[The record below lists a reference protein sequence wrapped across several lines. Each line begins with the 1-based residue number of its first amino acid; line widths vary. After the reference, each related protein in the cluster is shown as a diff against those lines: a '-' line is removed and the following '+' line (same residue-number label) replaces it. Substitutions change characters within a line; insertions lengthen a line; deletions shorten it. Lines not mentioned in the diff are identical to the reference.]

1 GYKRSELMAVHETA
15 LQSIHDNEKV
25 NLKGQMNL
33 LDLNQNKEEI
43 IDDIK
48 FPPVNEYKNKQKL
61 KLEKEVLGFYIS
73 DHPLNSLGNNLKNYV
88 NFTTEMLSELRP
100 VDLDKFDNKNVR
112 MAGIITNKSETMT
125 KKSTLMAFCSL
136 EDMSGSIEMII
147 FPNIY
152 KDVKNIIENDTLV
165 MVSGNLQSSDDELK
179 LIVSNIKEIDE
190 NSFKNLYIKMEYV
203 RYNKIRK
210 DLMSNHGST
219 PVIIYFSDKKK
230 TVKLDKSLWIDQNS
244 DIINYLKLKLGKDNV
259 KLI

>member
-1 GYKRSELMAVHETA
+1 M
-15 LQSIHDNEKV
+15 
-25 NLKGQMNL
+25 
-33 LDLNQNKEEI
+33 
-43 IDDIK
+43 
-48 FPPVNEYKNKQKL
+48 
-61 KLEKEVLGFYIS
+61 EKEVLGFYIS

-88 NFTTEMLSELRP
+88 NFTTEILSELRP
-100 VDLDKFDNKNVR
+100 VDLDKFDNKSVR

-190 NSFKNLYIKMEYV
+190 NSFKNFQK
-203 RYNKIRK
+203 R
-210 DLMSNHGST
+210 T
-219 PVIIYFSDKKK
+219 K
-230 TVKLDKSLWIDQNS
+230 TLTR
-244 DIINYLKLKLGKDNV
+244 
-259 KLI
+259 